1 MSNIIEDLYYGNLE
15 PQETQSGLAH
25 ELKNKLKK
33 LNSIEDQL
41 RVMMPSESKRILD
54 EYIDAYND
62 FSSCSCAD
70 AFISGFKHGARFIHD
85 TFIV

>member
-15 PQETQSGLAH
+15 PQGTQSCLAP
-25 ELKNKLKK
+25 ELRGKLKR
-33 LNSIEDQL
+33 LNGLEDQL
-41 RVMMPSESKRILD
+41 RATLSSESKRILD

-85 TFIV
+85 TFIG

>member
-25 ELKNKLKK
+25 ELKSKLKK
-33 LNSIEDQL
+33 LNSVEDQL
-41 RVMMPSESKRILD
+41 RVTMPSESKRILD

-62 FSSCSCAD
+62 FSSYSCAD
-70 AFISGFKHGARFIHD
+70 AFISGFKYGARFIHD
-85 TFIV
+85 TFIG

>member
-25 ELKNKLKK
+25 ELKSKLKK

-41 RVMMPSESKRILD
+41 RATLSSESKRVLD
-54 EYIDAYND
+54 DYIDAYND
-62 FSSCSCAD
+62 FASCSCAD
-70 AFISGFKHGARFIHD
+70 AFISGFKHGARFVHD
-85 TFIV
+85 TFIR

>member
-25 ELKNKLKK
+25 ELKSKLKK
-33 LNSIEDQL
+33 LNSVEDQL
-41 RVMMPSESKRILD
+41 RATLSSESKRVLD
-54 EYIDAYND
+54 EYIDAYNN
-62 FSSCSCAD
+62 FSSCGCAD
-70 AFISGFKHGARFIHD
+70 AFISGFKYGARFIHD